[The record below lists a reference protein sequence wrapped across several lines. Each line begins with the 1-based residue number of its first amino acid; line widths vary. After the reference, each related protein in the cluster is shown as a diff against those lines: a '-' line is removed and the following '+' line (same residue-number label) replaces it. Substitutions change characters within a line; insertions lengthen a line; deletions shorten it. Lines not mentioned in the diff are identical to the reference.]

1 MKNEQNRKS
10 VVKYSS
16 IEKLVLERTN
26 TPLVVVL
33 CPNYED
39 RSQAIAQNI
48 ISFSEQITRPI
59 YYLMVCLKNKK
70 NNDMILEDL
79 KASNI
84 KNVSLKLKISDE
96 NIEWLNY
103 PNDFSSNALRS
114 LLERILHESI
124 ANGKF
129 ADILFDIST
138 MPRTIVFHLCEHIQ
152 TFILDKTVGK
162 IFFAYAQPKAYSKV
176 HYAQDV
182 GILKGM
188 FSGKPLCFGNNQ
200 SIHAVIF
207 PSRTGHEGKLLC
219 DSLDN
224 LNRSPSYNI
233 YFPIHAIEFNSSLE
247 IMRAN
252 QTLLDREAYNNYF
265 YCSLQDAIK
274 ELDEY
279 FKNESLN
286 LSKIVSQE
294 SATSGSMMKQ
304 TYLVAPFGSKIFVPI
319 AYFELKRLKKISPQ
333 LIDIEICHVRGFQYT
348 SVYSIGVGNITC
360 FELEVE
366 S

>member
-1 MKNEQNRKS
+1 MKDTKNENS

-16 IEKLVLERTN
+16 IERIILEKTK
-26 TPLVVVL
+26 TPLVIVL

-39 RSQAIAQNI
+39 RSQAIAQDI
-48 ISFSEQITRPI
+48 DGFAEKITRPI
-59 YYLMVCLKNKK
+59 RYLMICLKNKK

-79 KASNI
+79 KESNI
-84 KNVSLKLKISDE
+84 KEVSSTLNIADE
-96 NIEWLNY
+96 NIEWLDY

-114 LLERILHESI
+114 LLEHTLNESI
-124 ANGKF
+124 MKGEP
-129 ADILFDIST
+129 ADVLFDIST
-138 MPRTIVFHLCEHIQ
+138 MPRSIVFHLCEHIQ
-152 TFILDKTVGK
+152 SFIIAQNVGK

-188 FSGKPLCFGNNQ
+188 FSGKPLRFDNNQ

-233 YFPIHAIEFNSSLE
+233 YFPIHAAEFNSSLE

-252 QTLLDREAYNNYF
+252 QSLLDREAYNNYF

-274 ELDEY
+274 ELDDY
-279 FKNESLN
+279 FKNECFN
-286 LSKIVSQE
+286 LHSIKKQE
-294 SATSGSMMKQ
+294 ETTPGSVMKQ
-304 TYLVAPFGSKIFVPI
+304 TYLVAPFGAKIFVPV
-319 AYFELKRLKKISPQ
+319 AYFELLRLKKLAPQ
-333 LIDIEICHVRGFQYT
+333 LVNIEICHVKGFQYT

-360 FELEVE
+360 FELEV
-366 S
+366 